1 MLHADKK
8 KISQR
13 WLAGWLAGLAVYLS
27 WLDGLHNISMGGC
40 PWAGTEGILSYTG
53 VDEDKG
59 KTSLDDAADGGAEEE
74 ADAAA
79 AAGSLSLFRFDG
91 RCGKRLF

>member
-1 MLHADKK
+1 
-8 KISQR
+8 
-13 WLAGWLAGLAVYLS
+13 
-27 WLDGLHNISMGGC
+27 MGGC

-59 KTSLDDAADGGAEEE
+59 KTSLDDAADGGGAEEE
-74 ADAAA
+74 AEAAA

>member
-1 MLHADKK
+1 
-8 KISQR
+8 
-13 WLAGWLAGLAVYLS
+13 
-27 WLDGLHNISMGGC
+27 MGGC

-59 KTSLDDAADGGAEEE
+59 KTSVDDAADGGAEEE
-74 ADAAA
+74 AEAAA